1 MSMLRK
7 SLTLAAVTGAL
18 LGGAFVP
25 PAAAD
30 PNTCPQGYACG
41 WSGANRTGTRHVNS
55 LTPGCY
61 PLQRVNRSV
70 SNQTSYRVELWHIT
84 TGCGHGTKLA
94 TLNPGH
100 YADNPGA
107 VTGIAV
113 YKI

>member
-1 MSMLRK
+1 MSTLRK

-18 LGGAFVP
+18 LGGAFVT

-30 PNTCPQGYACG
+30 PNTCPKGYACG
-41 WSGANRTGTRHVNS
+41 WTGANRTGTRHVNS

-84 TGCGHGTKLA
+84 TGCGQGTKLA